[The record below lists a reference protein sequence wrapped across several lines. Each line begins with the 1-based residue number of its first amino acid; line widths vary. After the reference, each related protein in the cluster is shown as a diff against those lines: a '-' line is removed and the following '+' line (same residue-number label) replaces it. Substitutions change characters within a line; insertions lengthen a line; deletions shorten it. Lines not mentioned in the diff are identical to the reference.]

1 MKIKNQSSVWAGVIA
16 AFAASSCCILPLLAA
31 VGGASSSF
39 ASSSTWIE
47 PLRPYLMAA
56 TLGLF
61 GFAFYRAYRQKVAD
75 DCDCDVKPPFWQSK
89 GFLWLV
95 FGLSL
100 LLMTFPYY
108 AKVFYPSSKTDS
120 VETAKTVGFQT
131 ITVNIEGM
139 TCTGCEEHVNSEV
152 SKVEG
157 VASSKTSYEAGNSIV
172 QFDPVK
178 TNVEAIFEAI
188 NKTGYVPT
196 GLTETQTKTQA
207 KSNR

>member
-39 ASSSTWIE
+39 ASSLTWVE

-61 GFAFYRAYRQKVAD
+61 GFAFYRAYRPKVAD
-75 DCDCDVKPPFWQSK
+75 DCDCEVKPPFWQSK
-89 GFLWLV
+89 GFLWSV
-95 FGLSL
+95 FGLSVL
-100 LLMTFPYY
+100 LIAFPYY
-108 AKVFYPSSKTDS
+108 AKVFYPSGKTATEEVMQPFDL
-120 VETAKTVGFQT
+120 QT

-139 TCTGCEEHVNSEV
+139 TCTGCEEHVNSEL

-157 VASSKTSYEAGNSIV
+157 VASSKTSYEAGNSVV
-172 QFDPVK
+172 QFDPTK
-178 TNVEAIFEAI
+178 TKVDSIFAAIRQ
-188 NKTGYVPT
+188 TGYMPT
-196 GLTETQTKTQA
+196 GLAKTQTK
-207 KSNR
+207 